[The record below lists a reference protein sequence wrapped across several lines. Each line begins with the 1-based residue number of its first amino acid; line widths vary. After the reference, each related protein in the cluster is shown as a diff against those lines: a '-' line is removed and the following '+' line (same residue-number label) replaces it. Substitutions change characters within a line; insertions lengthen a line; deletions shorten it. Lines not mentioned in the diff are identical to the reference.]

1 MCTIIHVSMR
11 GKGYFELNGN
21 VLLNTVLLIIIIAWG
36 GYELY
41 QYFNRKRAAVELTEE
56 EFKKNMRKVQLID
69 VREKADFDA
78 GHILGARNIPYSLF
92 KTRMAEIRKDQP
104 VYLYDYNKSLS
115 GRAAVK
121 LRKSGYKELYRL
133 KGGYRDWTGKTKKK

>member
-1 MCTIIHVSMR
+1 MSTRREGH
-11 GKGYFELNGN
+11 FELNGN
-21 VLLNTVLLIIIIAWG
+21 VLLNTILLIIIIGWG

-78 GHILGARNIPYSLF
+78 GHILGARNIPFSLF
-92 KTRMAEIRKDQP
+92 KTRMVEIRKDQP
-104 VYLYDYNKSLS
+104 VYLYDHNKALS

-121 LRKSGYKELYRL
+121 LRKAGYEELYRL
-133 KGGYRDWTGKTKKK
+133 KGGYRDWTGKVKKK